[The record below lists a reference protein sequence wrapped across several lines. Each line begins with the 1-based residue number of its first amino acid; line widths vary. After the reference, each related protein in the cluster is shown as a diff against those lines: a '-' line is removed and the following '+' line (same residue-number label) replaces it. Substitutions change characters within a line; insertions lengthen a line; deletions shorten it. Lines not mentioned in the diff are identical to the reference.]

1 MRFVKIFLPVVV
13 VSGLSLFQLSS
24 TSAQNSV
31 DNSPGKADE
40 HEHHQSMSG
49 HEGHNMDHSGH
60 DMSGHDMNGHED
72 HSMHMKMMQQRN
84 FSVSSE
90 QYSMPEVSLL
100 DVDGE
105 KVSMKDLL
113 SADEP
118 VALNFIFTTCTTIC
132 PVMTAT
138 FAQMQREL
146 DTEQLQQLQV
156 ISISI
161 DPEYDRPEVLR
172 AYAGKYNASG
182 TWMFLTGSSIDIENV
197 LRAFDAYAG
206 SKMNHQPLTFLRKDP
221 QQPWLRVDGLASGKD
236 LASLVDQYMFD

>member
-13 VSGLSLFQLSS
+13 VSSLSFFQLSS

-31 DNSPGKADE
+31 DNSAGKAEE

-60 DMSGHDMNGHED
+60 DMGGHED

-84 FSVSSE
+84 FSVSSK
-90 QYSMPEVSLL
+90 QYAIPDVTLL
-100 DVDGE
+100 DADGK
-105 KVSMKDLL
+105 KVSITELL

-118 VALNFIFTTCTTIC
+118 VAMNFIFTTCTTIC

-146 DTEQLQQLQV
+146 DAEQLQQLQV

-161 DPEYDRPEVLR
+161 DPEYDRPDVLR
-172 AYAGKYNASG
+172 AYAGKFNASD

-221 QQPWLRVDGLASGKD
+221 QQSWLRVDGLASGKD
-236 LASLVDQYMFD
+236 LANLADQYLFD